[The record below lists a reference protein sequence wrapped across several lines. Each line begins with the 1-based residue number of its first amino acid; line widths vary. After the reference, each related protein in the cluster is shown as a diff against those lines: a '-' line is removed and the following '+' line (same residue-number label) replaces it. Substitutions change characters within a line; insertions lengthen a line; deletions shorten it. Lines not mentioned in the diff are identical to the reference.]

1 MEKNQT
7 IKMYKD
13 ENNLNLEKSC
23 YRLHAIFIYYYIQY
37 L

>member
-13 ENNLNLEKSC
+13 ENNLNLEKIVTD
-23 YRLHAIFIYYYIQY
+23 YTPY
-37 L
+37 LYTITYNI

>member
-13 ENNLNLEKSC
+13 ENNLNLENNEEILNINQKVD
-23 YRLHAIFIYYYIQY
+23 
-37 L
+37 